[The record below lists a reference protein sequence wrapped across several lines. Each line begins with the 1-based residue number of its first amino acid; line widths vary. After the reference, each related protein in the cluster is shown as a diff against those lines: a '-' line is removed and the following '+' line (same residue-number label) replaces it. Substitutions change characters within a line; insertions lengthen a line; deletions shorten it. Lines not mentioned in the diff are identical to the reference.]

1 MTDQPPEWAIRCP
14 WCQAAP
20 GQRCTSPRGRRL
32 VIESHDA
39 RINAHAATQTTKE
52 EPCPPSPTP

>member
-1 MTDQPPEWAIRCP
+1 VTKPPEWATRCP
-14 WCQAAP
+14 WCNAPP

-39 RINAHAATQTTKE
+39 RITAWTNHNATEETK
-52 EPCPPSPTP
+52 

>member
-1 MTDQPPEWAIRCP
+1 MTTPPEWATRCP
-14 WCQAAP
+14 WCNAPP

-39 RINAHAATQTTKE
+39 RIEAHTTQTTHQTGA
-52 EPCPPSPTP
+52 SQ

>member
-1 MTDQPPEWAIRCP
+1 MTGSPPEWATRCP
-14 WCQAAP
+14 WCNAAP

-39 RINAHAATQTTKE
+39 RIEAHAATTAQNGDTK
-52 EPCPPSPTP
+52 